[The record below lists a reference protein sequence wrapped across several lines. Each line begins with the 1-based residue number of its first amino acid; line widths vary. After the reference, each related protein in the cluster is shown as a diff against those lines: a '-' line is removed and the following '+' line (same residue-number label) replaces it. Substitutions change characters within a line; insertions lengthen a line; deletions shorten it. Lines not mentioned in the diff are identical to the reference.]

1 MSYIV
6 EKVLETTH
14 DYSFRINNNKNR
26 IEICNKL
33 KEITGYSVYFCEK
46 YLNEINGDGIDLF
59 NLQIDIDGNPISL
72 FKYLNDYK
80 LYDRTYKIKNIK
92 KKLDDK

>member
-1 MSYIV
+1 MSYV
-6 EKVLETTH
+6 VKKVLETIH
-14 DYSFRINNNKNR
+14 DYSYVVNDSKNR
-26 IEICNKL
+26 SRVCDRL
-33 KEITGYSVYFCEK
+33 KEITGHDIYFCEK
-46 YLNEINGDGIDLF
+46 YLNEINGVGVDLF
-59 NLQIDIDGNPISL
+59 NLQIDIDGNSISL